1 MKKIRY
7 HVAMSL
13 DGFIAGPNGEA
24 DWIVSDPKVDF
35 AALWAQFDTL
45 LMGRLTYA
53 AAVSRLGEAAF
64 QGPRV
69 VVVSRTL
76 NPADHPG
83 ITVINHLTAAQLQT
97 LRTQPNA
104 HLGNNKSQ
112 KDYDKKI
119 DDKKDVEEKDI
130 WLMGGGALFRS
141 LLEMRQVDTVEVSVM
156 PVLLSAGIP
165 LLSSPANPAKLTL
178 TSQKIYPSGIVSLV
192 YAVQH

>member
-24 DWIVSDPKVDF
+24 DWIVNDPEVDF

-64 QGPRV
+64 KGPKV

-83 ITVINHLTAAQLQT
+83 ITVINDLTAAQLQS

-104 HLGNNKSQ
+104 HRGKTE
-112 KDYDKKI
+112 DKN
-119 DDKKDVEEKDI
+119 DVQQKDI
-130 WLMGGGALFRS
+130 WLMGGGSLFRT
-141 LLEMRQVDTVEVSVM
+141 LLEMRQVDTVEVSII
-156 PVLLSAGIP
+156 PVLLGAGIP
-165 LLSSPANPAKLTL
+165 LLPSPAHQAKLKLST
-178 TSQKIYPSGIVSLV
+178 QKIYRSGIVSLV
-192 YAVQH
+192 YEVQN